1 MENNSPQFL
10 VMETTLLQS
19 LDRLLSQVPNEELFN
34 VIFSESWKND
44 VFGTELTN
52 EEKNLLVKRSLGVL
66 QYLIESKLDRME
78 ELYNEKLAQVNSL

>member
-1 MENNSPQFL
+1 MENNSPLFL

-19 LDRLLSQVPNEELFN
+19 LDRLLSKVPNEELFN

-66 QYLIESKLDRME
+66 QFLIETKLDRME
-78 ELYNEKLAQVNSL
+78 ELYNQKLAQVNSL